1 MQYVDELAQKQASGF
16 GRLLEVKQALL
27 DAHAGKLDAISP
39 LGTLSRGYSI
49 TLKLPHKTPVRCIAD
64 IEISDEISIIVNDG
78 KIKCVVNDKEECKW
92 K

>member
-1 MQYVDELAQKQASGF
+1 MQYVDELAKRQTSGF
-16 GRLLEVKQALL
+16 GRLLEIKQALL
-27 DAHAGKLDAISP
+27 DSYAGKLDAVSP

-49 TLKLPHKTPVRCIAD
+49 TLKLPHKTPVRNIAD

>member
-1 MQYVDELAQKQASGF
+1 MQYIDELEKTQASGF

-27 DAHAGKLDAISP
+27 DAHSGKLDAVSP

-49 TLKLPHKTPVRCIAD
+49 TLKLPIKSPVRSIAD
-64 IEISDEISIIVNDG
+64 IEISDDLSIIVNDG